1 MEESFL
7 FFNFRMESFVKN
19 LKKRGGGCPKAIKEK
34 SNKLD
39 LIKSKQN

>member
-19 LKKRGGGCPKAIKEK
+19 LKKRGGDAQ
-34 SNKLD
+34 KL
-39 LIKSKQN
+39 

>member
-19 LKKRGGGCPKAIKEK
+19 FLKKGGGMPKSYKGKIK
-34 SNKLD
+34 
-39 LIKSKQN
+39 